1 MPIRTTG
8 PKHTPLRRAAVVVAL
23 AGTGA
28 LAMAPAATA
37 HPVAAP
43 APVQA
48 PAASP
53 AVDAMNVALD
63 QLGDPYVWGAEGP
76 NAFDCSGLVQF
87 SYAQIG
93 IDTPRTTGT
102 LVDFGTPV
110 SSDQLAPGDFI
121 FAYGGGHMGIYI
133 GDGKYVYAPTTGDV
147 VKVGAVPWS
156 SLTDLVRPAV

>member
-1 MPIRTTG
+1 MPLHSAR
-8 PKHTPLRRAAVVVAL
+8 PKHTQLRRAVVVAAL
-23 AGTGA
+23 ASTGA
-28 LAMAPAATA
+28 LTMAPVATA
-37 HPVAAP
+37 HPAVTP

-53 AVDAMNVALD
+53 AVDAMNVALA

-102 LVDFGTPV
+102 LVDFGTPI
-110 SSDQLAPGDFI
+110 SADQLVPGDFV

-147 VKVGAVPWS
+147 VKIGAVPYAS
-156 SLTDLVRPAV
+156 VTDLVRPAV